1 MLHKILSNISN
12 KIYVDF
18 ISNHNKISFIMM
30 TVYTISEITRL
41 IKKTIQESPDLNSVW
56 IKGEI
61 SNLTYHSSGHIYFSL
76 KDSDAVVSAAFF
88 KYTNRNLSFKL
99 EEGMTI
105 LAFGSINIFE
115 KRGTYQFIVAEVRLE
130 GIGELLKR
138 IEQLKKRLLEEGVF
152 DASHK
157 KRIPFL
163 PRRLGIVTS
172 PTGAAV
178 RDIIKVAMRRF
189 PNIEIVLAPAKVQGA
204 LAAESIVRG
213 IEELN
218 NPEHGIDVII
228 AGRGGGSF
236 EDLMAFNEEIVV
248 RSFFASR
255 VPIIS
260 AVGHQVDHPLSDEAA
275 DYAAPTPSAAAEIA
289 IPVKNELIDYIDGLY
304 SRSVNALN
312 YSVKDMQ
319 SRIAR
324 INDLRVFKNPMEIV
338 HNAELILSDIESRIL
353 SSMKE
358 ITAKCRNSFLAL
370 PDNIILIKNILR
382 DKAHKLEIAYNI
394 ILNLSP
400 AALLAKG
407 YSLTMDMNGRIIKS
421 IEEIKEGANISTIL
435 KDGSFASTVNSVTK
449 EVYIGKER

>member
-1 MLHKILSNISN
+1 
-12 KIYVDF
+12 
-18 ISNHNKISFIMM
+18 MM
-30 TVYTISEITRL
+30 TAYTISEITKI
-41 IKKTIQESPDLNSVW
+41 IKNTLGENPELNSVW

-76 KDSDAVVSAAFF
+76 KDNDAAVSTAFF

-99 EEGMTI
+99 EEGMTV

-115 KRGTYQFIVAEVRLE
+115 KRGTYQFIIAEVRLE

-138 IEQLKKRLLEEGVF
+138 IEQLKKRLLEEGIF
-152 DASHK
+152 DALHK
-157 KRIPFL
+157 KKIPFL
-163 PRRLGIVTS
+163 PRRIGIVTS

-189 PNIEIVLAPAKVQGA
+189 PNIEIVLAPAKVQGT

-218 NPEHGIDVII
+218 DPEHKIDVII

-248 RSFFASR
+248 RAFYDSH

-289 IPVKNELIDYIDGLY
+289 VPVKKELIEYIEAVF
-304 SRSVNALN
+304 SRSINALN
-312 YSVKDMQ
+312 YSIKDAQ
-319 SRIAR
+319 SK
-324 INDLRVFKNPMEIV
+324 INRVGDLRVFKNPMEIV
-338 HNAELILSDIESRIL
+338 HNAELIISDIENRMV
-353 SSMKE
+353 SSMKD
-358 ITAKCRNSFLAL
+358 IVSKYMNRFLTL
-370 PDNIILIKNILR
+370 SDNILLIKNIIK
-382 DKAHKLEIAYNI
+382 DNSHKLNIAYNS

-400 AALLAKG
+400 AGLFGKG
-407 YSLTMDMNGRIIKS
+407 YSLTMDIKGRIIKT
-421 IEEIKEGANISTIL
+421 IAGLKEGDNVNTIL
-435 KDGSFASTVNSVTK
+435 KDGSFASTVNFVDK
-449 EVYIGKER
+449 EVYIGKKRETFG

>member
-1 MLHKILSNISN
+1 
-12 KIYVDF
+12 
-18 ISNHNKISFIMM
+18 MM
-30 TVYTISEITRL
+30 TVYTISEITRI
-41 IKKTIQESPDLNSVW
+41 IKKTLQETPELNSVW

-76 KDSDAVVSAAFF
+76 KDNDSVVSAAFF
-88 KYTNRNLSFKL
+88 KYTNKNLSFRL
-99 EEGMTI
+99 EEGMTV
-105 LAFGSINIFE
+105 LAFGSVNIFE

-138 IEQLKKRLLEEGVF
+138 IEQLKKRLLEEGIF
-152 DASHK
+152 DALHK
-157 KRIPFL
+157 KKIPFL

-189 PNIEIVLAPAKVQGA
+189 PNIEIIIAPAKVQGA
-204 LAAESIVRG
+204 LSAESIVRG

-248 RSFFASR
+248 RAFYDSR

-260 AVGHQVDHPLSDEAA
+260 AVGHQIDHPLSDDAA

-289 IPVKNELIDYIDGLY
+289 IPVKTELIDYIEGLF
-304 SRSVNALN
+304 SRSVNSLN
-312 YSVKDMQ
+312 YSIKDMQ

-324 INDLRVFKNPMEIV
+324 ISDLRVFRNPMEIV
-338 HNAELILSDIESRIL
+338 HNAELILAEIENRMI

-358 ITAKCRNSFLAL
+358 IAAKYRNSFLAL

-382 DKAHKLEIAYNI
+382 DKSHKLDIAYNI

-400 AALLAKG
+400 AALLSKG
-407 YSLTMDMNGRIIKS
+407 YSLTMDMKGRIIKS
-421 IEEIKEGANISTIL
+421 IEGLKEGDNVNTVL
-435 KDGSFASTVNSVTK
+435 KDGSFASTVNFVDK
-449 EVYIGKER
+449 EVYIGKESKITG